1 MLQTLTRKI
10 LILAVPL
17 FLGIIIAA
25 AISITNVW
33 AVDQQVEHLGNE
45 TIEQMRLSM
54 EYNAQLQRLVTEI
67 TSFAYTGNPEE
78 LEEAE
83 EAISQINGILA
94 AIEAAD
100 VYEQGTHEHEEA
112 EALHEQRHALL
123 AEMEQL
129 LESVAQPDQARTS
142 LGVFETLETLEE
154 LEETGEDLARDATI
168 HLNEDIAQSKE
179 AAAAATWRGI
189 YSIGG
194 ALAVTSAL
202 VLLSIVLLQRNVV
215 HPIRT
220 ISQAATAVTQQDLS
234 RRVPVTSRD
243 EVGSLQHSFNQM
255 VESLQAQHDLLE
267 QRNQEL
273 AAERAALEQALAD
286 LHQSSTERTALLEN
300 TVEQLSAPILP
311 VHNGVLV
318 MPIIGSVSEQRA
330 LRIQETLL
338 ETIAR
343 QHARVVILDVTGL
356 TSVDTAIVQALLQTI
371 QSIMLLGARPIIVGI
386 APDMASALVQ
396 LGAPLDD
403 LHTMADLKAAVA
415 SILNQNG
422 MPAGRAVS

>member
-25 AISITNVW
+25 AIGITNVW
-33 AVDQQVEHLGNE
+33 AVDQQVEHLGND

-54 EYNAQLQRLVTEI
+54 EYDSQLQRLITEI
-67 TSFAYTGNPEE
+67 TSYTYRSNQEE
-78 LEEAE
+78 REEAE
-83 EAISQINGILA
+83 EAISQLNGILA
-94 AIEAAD
+94 AIEAGD
-100 VYEQGTHEHEEA
+100 VHEHGTDEHEEA
-112 EALHEQRHALL
+112 DSLHEQRHALL

-129 LESVAQPDQARTS
+129 LAEIDQRHRSTTS
-142 LGVFETLETLEE
+142 LSILDTLDELEE
-154 LEETGEDLARDATI
+154 LEETGEDLARDATL
-168 HLNEDIAQSKE
+168 HLNEDVAQSKE
-179 AAAAATWRGI
+179 AAATATQIGI

-194 ALAVTSAL
+194 ALAVTGAL
-202 VLLSIVLLQRNVV
+202 VTLSIVLLQRNVV
-215 HPIRT
+215 HPIRK
-220 ISQAATAVTQQDLS
+220 ISQAATAVTQQDLT

-273 AAERAALEQALAD
+273 AAERAALEQALAE
-286 LHQSSTERTALLEN
+286 LHESSAQRTALLEN

-311 VHNGVLV
+311 VREGVLV

-330 LRIQETLL
+330 FRIQETLL
-338 ETIAR
+338 ETITA

-371 QSIMLLGARPIIVGI
+371 QSIMLLGARPIVVGI

-422 MPAGRAVS
+422 MPAGRAMR